1 MSSYTYF
8 QLPDLHLDVY
18 YKLTHDDS
26 IEIDIVNASF
36 KWLRSLT
43 LAERQAIH
51 AKALKIKQKG
61 KAKTSEKLH
70 NVTELDGAYIFSL
83 KDVSLTVKKVGD
95 VDALV
100 LLVDGYLND
109 VVPGGV
115 YRNYGVR
122 GVRQILPS
130 GGDIGGA

>member
-1 MSSYTYF
+1 M
-8 QLPDLHLDVY
+8 HLDIY

-26 IEIDIVNASF
+26 VEINIVNASF
-36 KWLRSLT
+36 KWLGSLT
-43 LAERQAIH
+43 PAERQAIH
-51 AKALKIKQKG
+51 AKALKNKQKG
-61 KAKTSEKLH
+61 KSKTSEKLH

-115 YRNYGVR
+115 YRNHR
-122 GVRQILPS
+122 ARRERQILPS
-130 GGDIGGA
+130 GGDIGRAY